1 MHYLSNR
8 FESTIIGQFYGHT
21 HTDSFKV
28 FFDDDNMTRATRYT
42 AAASAHLWLGYMYI
56 ADSSG

>member
-8 FESTIIGQFYGHT
+8 FESTIVGQFYGHT

-28 FFDDDNMTRATRYT
+28 FFDDDNMTRATRYIAT
-42 AAASAHLWLGYMYI
+42 TSAHL
-56 ADSSG
+56 

>member
-8 FESTIIGQFYGHT
+8 FESTIVGQFYGHT

-42 AAASAHLWLGYMYI
+42 ATASAHL
-56 ADSSG
+56 